1 MTLQIISLCAG
12 VVIGSMTKHEEKEVI
27 SMPSESKLRGFSL
40 FSGILSV
47 GSIWPSSGPGE
58 PWRRCARST
67 RSAGGYFGNT
77 GRMSPCLRT

>member
-47 GSIWPSSGPGE
+47 VSIWPSSRPAGL
-58 PWRRCARST
+58 WQRCARST
-67 RSAGGYFGNT
+67 RSARRCFGNT
-77 GRMSPCLRT
+77 GRMCPCSGT